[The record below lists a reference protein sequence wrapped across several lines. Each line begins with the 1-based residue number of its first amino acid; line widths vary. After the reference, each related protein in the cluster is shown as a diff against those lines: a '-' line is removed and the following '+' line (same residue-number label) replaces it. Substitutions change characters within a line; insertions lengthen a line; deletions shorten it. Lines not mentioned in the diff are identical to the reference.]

1 MRLTTRQLRDIIVEE
16 VKRATRRRR
25 LNEVDQGGMESNA
38 KEALLALGKSLQDQ
52 GGDQDDVRAAL
63 LDLVEEVCDALG
75 HEPMP
80 PGYYEG

>member
-1 MRLTTRQLRDIIVEE
+1 MRLTTRQLKNIIAEE
-16 VKRATRRRR
+16 AKRATRGRR
-25 LNEVDQGGMESNA
+25 LNEGSAEKSNA
-38 KEALLALGKSLQDQ
+38 HVSLLALGKSLQDQ